1 MSSQSW
7 LNINCNTVHDDHTCH
22 LILLTHSSPTS
33 NMGDC
38 LCKEALKTP
47 DQSRAQDQ
55 NTPRP
60 TKFNFVDKNC
70 LAQAPV
76 DAESNHSVLGTA
88 EEESPANI
96 VQIKY
101 NCKEDDRPH

>member
-1 MSSQSW
+1 
-7 LNINCNTVHDDHTCH
+7 
-22 LILLTHSSPTS
+22 
-33 NMGDC
+33 MGDC
-38 LCKEALKTP
+38 VGKGALKTP
-47 DQSRAQDQ
+47 DQSRADQ
-55 NTPRP
+55 NSPRP

-88 EEESPANI
+88 EEESLTSVI
-96 VQIKY
+96 QIKY